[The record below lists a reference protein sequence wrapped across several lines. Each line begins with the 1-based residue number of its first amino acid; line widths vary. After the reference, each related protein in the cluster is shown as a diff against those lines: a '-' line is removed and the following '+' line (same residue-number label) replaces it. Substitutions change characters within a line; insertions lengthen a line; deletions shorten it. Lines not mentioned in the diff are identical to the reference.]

1 MHDCALDTT
10 AEQGRVRSK
19 KKNASRSARRDDRS
33 SARATG
39 HRATPAAIAAAG
51 LIAIGLFALFGTR
64 YGRQLLGRSRAPSN
78 TAAATFVG
86 STTCGSCHAGQAA
99 DWNKSQHRVAMAEA
113 TEQTVLG
120 DFNAAQFTY
129 AGITTEFLRRDG
141 KFIARTDGP
150 DGTLADFEVKYT
162 FGVGPLQQYLIELA
176 GGRVQALSIAWDAR
190 SKNQNGQR
198 WFHLYPTERVTSRD
212 ELHWTRPS
220 QNWNFMCAD
229 CHSTG
234 LRKNYDRATDR
245 FQTTWAEISVGCEA
259 CHGPGSLHMKW
270 AGGARTDSS
279 KGLTARLDER
289 RGVAWTANAATGNAS
304 RSHPRTSN
312 REIETCAQCH
322 ARRTQ
327 IADGYE
333 AGKPFLEYY
342 RPALLTRP
350 LYHADGQQRDEVY
363 TWGSFLQSRMYAR
376 GVTCSDC
383 HNPHS
388 GKLRAEGNA
397 VCASCHM
404 PSKYETPSHLRH
416 QPSSAGATCVAC
428 HMPATNYMVVDPRR
442 DHSLRVPRP
451 DLSVA
456 LGTPNACTSCHTNRD
471 ARWAAARV
479 TEWYGPKKPSATH
492 ERVATTFAA
501 ADADVLDGQAYL
513 RALAADSTQSAIV
526 RATAFAEL
534 NLPSSFGALA
544 TLSQGLK
551 DSNALIRLGA
561 LQSVEQ
567 FPLESRV
574 ALAEP
579 LLTDPVKSIRIEAA
593 RLLASLPPQQ
603 LSLERQKA
611 FRRASDEYIETQ
623 RYNADRAEA
632 RVSLGS
638 FLAER
643 GEMAGAEL
651 ELRSAIRMAP
661 SSISAYV
668 NLADVYRALGRDVDG
683 ERILREALAG
693 APRSGSLHYALGLVL
708 TRLNR
713 RDTALR
719 EFARAAGLEPGNARF
734 AYVHAVALH
743 SSGKVDDAIAQL
755 KSALTTHPANA
766 DIISA
771 LAKFLAGRGDNV
783 QAARYRDQLRAL
795 AGNR

>member
-1 MHDCALDTT
+1 M
-10 AEQGRVRSK
+10 RSK
-19 KKNASRSARRDDRS
+19 KQHGPRRDVRPTAKAVRRHRVIRPS
-33 SARATG
+33 VAT
-39 HRATPAAIAAAG
+39 AAVMVAA
-51 LIAIGLFALFGTR
+51 LLALLGDR
-64 YGRQLLGRSRAPSN
+64 YGRHLLDRTRSPRPMP
-78 TAAATFVG
+78 AASFVG
-86 STTCGSCHAGQAA
+86 SNACVSCHGTQFA
-99 DWNKSQHRVAMAEA
+99 DWTKSQHRVAMAEA
-113 TEQTVLG
+113 NKQNVLG

-150 DGTLADFEVKYT
+150 DGKLADFDVKYT
-162 FGVGPLQQYLIELA
+162 FGVEPLQQYLIELS
-176 GGRVQALSIAWDAR
+176 GGRLQALSIAWDTR
-190 SKNQNGQR
+190 SKNQSGQR
-198 WFHLYPTERVTSRD
+198 WFHLYPTERVTAKD
-212 ELHWTRPS
+212 ELHWTQPS

-234 LRKNYDRATDR
+234 LRKNYDPKTDH
-245 FQTTWAEISVGCEA
+245 FQTTWSEISVGCEA

-270 AGGARTDSS
+270 AAGNRSDST

-289 RGVAWTANAATGNAS
+289 RGVAWTTNAATGNS
-304 RSHPRTSN
+304 TRSHPRTSD

-322 ARRTQ
+322 SRRSQ

-333 AGKPFLEYY
+333 AGKPFLDYY
-342 RPALLTRP
+342 RPALLSRP

-363 TWGSFLQSRMYAR
+363 TWGSFVQSKMYAR

-397 VCASCHM
+397 TCASCHQ
-404 PSKYETPSHLRH
+404 PAKYDAPSHLRH
-416 QPSSAGATCVAC
+416 QPGSAGATCVGC
-428 HMPATNYMVVDPRR
+428 HMPATNYMVIDPRR

-451 DLSVA
+451 DLSVT

-479 TEWYGPKKPSATH
+479 SEWYGPPKPADAH
-492 ERVATTFAA
+492 ERVARTFAA
-501 ADADVLDGQAYL
+501 ADADVLDGQALL
-513 RALAADSTQSAIV
+513 RALAADSTQSAIA
-526 RATAFAEL
+526 RATAFAAL

-551 DSNALIRLGA
+551 DSNALVRLGA

-567 FPLESRV
+567 FPIESRLT
-574 ALAEP
+574 LAEP

-593 RLLASLPPQQ
+593 RLLAALPPQQ

-611 FRRASDEYIETQ
+611 LRHASDEFIETQ

-632 RVSLGS
+632 RVNLGS

-651 ELRSAIRMAP
+651 EFRSAIRIAP
-661 SSISAYV
+661 ASIPAYV
-668 NLADVYRALGRDVDG
+668 NLADVYRALGRDSDG
-683 ERILREALAG
+683 ERVLRDALAT
-693 APRSGSLHYALGLVL
+693 APQSGSLHYALGLVL

-713 RDTALR
+713 GDTALR
-719 EFARAAGLEPGNARF
+719 EFARAVGLEPGNARF

-743 SSGKVDDAIAQL
+743 SSGKVDAAIAQL
-755 KSALTTHPANA
+755 KTALTTHPANPE
-766 DIISA
+766 ILSA
-771 LAKFLAGRGDNV
+771 LAKFYAARGDNA
-783 QAARYRDQLRAL
+783 QAERYRDQLRAL
-795 AGNR
+795 ASSR

>member
-1 MHDCALDTT
+1 
-10 AEQGRVRSK
+10 VRSK
-19 KKNASRSARRDDRS
+19 KKNASRSPRRGVASAARR
-33 SARATG
+33 AI
-39 HRATPAAIAAAG
+39 HPNVAAAAVMIAA
-51 LIAIGLFALFGTR
+51 LVALLADK
-64 YGRQLLGRSRAPSN
+64 YGRYLLGRTESQPAPHGAS
-78 TAAATFVG
+78 FVG
-86 STTCGSCHAGQAA
+86 SNTCVSCHAGQAA

-113 TEQTVLG
+113 NEQNVLG

-129 AGITTEFLRRDG
+129 AGIITELLRRDG

-162 FGVGPLQQYLIELA
+162 FGVGPLQQYLIELS
-176 GGRVQALSIAWDAR
+176 GGRLQALSIAWDAR

-198 WFHLYPTERVTSRD
+198 WFHLYPNDRVPSGD

-234 LRKNYDRATDR
+234 LRKNYDRQTDH
-245 FQTTWAEISVGCEA
+245 FQTTWSEISVGCEA

-270 AGGARTDSS
+270 AAGARTDST

-289 RGVAWTANAATGNAS
+289 RGVAWSTNVATGNAT
-304 RSHPRTSN
+304 RSHPRTSS

-322 ARRTQ
+322 SRRSQ
-327 IADGYE
+327 IAEGYE

-388 GKLRAEGNA
+388 GTLRADGNA
-397 VCASCHM
+397 VCASCHL
-404 PSKYETPSHLRH
+404 PSKYEAPSHLRH
-416 QPSSAGATCVAC
+416 EPSSAGATCVGC

-451 DLSVA
+451 DLSVT

-471 ARWAAARV
+471 ARWAAERV
-479 TEWYGPKKPSATH
+479 NEWYGPKKPSATH

-501 ADADVLDGQAYL
+501 ADADVLGGQAFL
-513 RALAADSTQSAIV
+513 RALAADTTQSAIA

-534 NLPSSFGALA
+534 NLPSSFGALNV
-544 TLSQGLK
+544 LSQGLK

-567 FPLESRV
+567 FPLESRLT
-574 ALAEP
+574 LAEP
-579 LLTDPVKSIRIEAA
+579 LLTDPVRAIRIEAA

-611 FRRASDEYIETQ
+611 FRHASDEFIETQ

-632 RVSLGS
+632 RVNLGS
-638 FLAER
+638 FLAAR

-651 ELRSAIRMAP
+651 EFRSAIRMAP
-661 SSISAYV
+661 SSIPAYV
-668 NLADVYRALGRDVDG
+668 NLADVYRALGRDSDG
-683 ERILREALAG
+683 ERVLREALAG
-693 APRSGSLHYALGLVL
+693 APRSGPLHYALGLVL

-713 RDTALR
+713 GDTALR
-719 EFARAAGLEPGNARF
+719 EFARAAGFEPGNARF

-743 SSGKVDDAIAQL
+743 SSGKVDAAIAQL

-766 DIISA
+766 DILSA
-771 LAKFLAGRGDNV
+771 LAKFYAGRGDSV
-783 QAARYRDQLRAL
+783 QAERYRDRLRAL